1 MRKTLLLLGALGVF
15 ASLSAA
21 NDIDVSGNLKIKAEV
36 VTPLKL
42 TLSPLDFGIVAQGG
56 TKTASNPGAIKIE
69 GQTGRNVNIYF
80 TSNGVDNNLLAN
92 NVTLNHETVDGQTI
106 SYVPDVTLNGQKLS
120 NQTIALSSG
129 VAELK
134 VGGSVTAASDAAIG
148 NYNTDVVVRVAYN

>member
-1 MRKTLLLLGALGVF
+1 MVKKILLSLLLISTFAL
-15 ASLSAA
+15 A
-21 NDIDVSGNLKIKAEV
+21 NAIDASGNLQIKAEV

-69 GQTGRNVNIYF
+69 GQAGRNVNIYF
-80 TSNGVDNNLLAN
+80 TSNGVDNNLFAN
-92 NVTLNHETVDGQTI
+92 NVTLNHERVEGQTI
-106 SYVPDVTLNGQKLS
+106 SYVPDVTLNGQRLS

-129 VAELK
+129 TAELK

>member
-1 MRKTLLLLGALGVF
+1 MVKKILLSLLLISTFAL
-15 ASLSAA
+15 A
-21 NDIDVSGNLKIKAEV
+21 NTIDASGNLQIKAEV

-69 GQTGRNVNIYF
+69 GQAGRNVNIHF
-80 TSNGVDNNLLAN
+80 TSNGVDNNLFAN

-134 VGGSVTAASDAAIG
+134 VGGSVTAGSDAAIG